1 MIPRVLSVL
10 CVALL
15 TLDGHRS
22 ANAQAGAGSVSQ
34 PKYTLQANTRMVLTD
49 VTVTDQKGNPVHGLK
64 ASDFRVFDNK
74 EPQEIASFE
83 EHYRNDSAA
92 GPRPV
97 SPGIYS
103 NDYLAHPPH
112 VLNVVFL
119 DLTNIEIEDQM
130 YLNYQ
135 LGKFF
140 DALKPDEPIA
150 VYARTGGASILLQ
163 GFTSDPALLRV
174 AVRKVIPRFP
184 AIGREYMDDFQTLR
198 QMEFYLGQIPGRK
211 NVLWFSGGSTFF
223 LRPDTSALS
232 LQDGWRSVYDELET
246 QRIAIY
252 PIDARG
258 LTTTGSPKMLAQH
271 SVMSNVAEATGGRA
285 VFDYNGLALAAG
297 QIVRDDGEYY
307 TLTYSLHN
315 FRYDNKW
322 HKVSVTLP
330 GTYYTLSYRRGYFA
344 DGTNPAESRPPRPR
358 NRLLANGET
367 AKELLAS
374 NAPILF
380 QASVCE
386 GAVDVPLSST
396 GDVQVKKPRKGTAP
410 FTVQYSLPLDAFE
423 VKSVNGKPTVRCGA
437 AVIAFNDNGTMIAH
451 RAQEITFSL
460 KEDAAAHPT
469 GKVLPLNLEVDL
481 SKGDVY
487 ILVGAW
493 DIASRRL
500 GTLEIP
506 YHVDLPKQSQDTH
519 GLKGLRATCPP

>member
-1 MIPRVLSVL
+1 MIQRVLSVL

-15 TLDGHRS
+15 TLDAHRS
-22 ANAQAGAGSVSQ
+22 ANAQAGAGSGSQ
-34 PKYTLQANTRMVLTD
+34 PKYTLQANTRVVLTD
-49 VTVTDQKGNPVHGLK
+49 VTVTDKQGNPVEGLK
-64 ASDFRVFDNK
+64 SSDFQIFDNNK
-74 EPQEIASFE
+74 QQEITSFE
-83 EHYRNDSAA
+83 EHRKDNTATA
-92 GPRPV
+92 PLPV

-112 VLNVVFL
+112 VLNIVFL

-150 VYARTGGASILLQ
+150 IYARTGGASILLQ
-163 GFTSDPALLRV
+163 GFTSNRALLR
-174 AVRKVIPRFP
+174 AAIQKVIPRFP

-223 LRPDTSALS
+223 LRPEASALS
-232 LQDGWRSVYDELET
+232 PQSNWRSVYDELET

-258 LTTTGSPKMLAQH
+258 LTTTGTPNMLAQH
-271 SVMSNVAEATGGRA
+271 SVMSRVAEATGGRA

-307 TLTYSLHN
+307 TLTYSPRN

-322 HKVSVTLP
+322 HKIRVALP

-344 DGTNPAESRPPRPR
+344 DGNYPVEKLPEQSRT
-358 NRLLANGET
+358 RLLANGES
-367 AKELLAS
+367 AKELPSS
-374 NAPILF
+374 NVPIIF
-380 QASVCE
+380 QARMQE
-386 GAVDVPLSST
+386 GTVAPPSDPT
-396 GDVQVKKPRKGTAP
+396 GKVQVEKPRKGTAA
-410 FTVQYSLPLDAFE
+410 FTVQYALPLDAFK
-423 VKSVNGKPTVRCGA
+423 VRSVNGKPTVQCGA

-451 RAQEITFSL
+451 RAQEVTFSL
-460 KEDAAAHPT
+460 KEDAAAHPA
-469 GKVLPLNLEVDL
+469 GKILSLSLEVDL
-481 SKGDVY
+481 SKGNVY
-487 ILVGAW
+487 LLVGAW
-493 DIASRRL
+493 DIASKRL

-506 YHVDLPKQSQDTH
+506 YHVDLPKQSQGTH
-519 GLKGLRATCPP
+519 GSK